1 MYGFPEAKWKLVGN
15 SNIIS
20 SSIPIRFILIG
31 RRLLYLWDILHKKEN
46 ELVRKVF
53 NSQKEF
59 PVKNDW
65 SLQVE
70 QDLNECNIYL
80 TEDDISKMKKIT
92 FKKLVT
98 EKIRLLAA
106 PAQYLISL
114 KLQHSKSE
122 YLTHSEQMQSYL
134 RNESLKIEEKKLLFK
149 IKTKL
154 IDVKLNF

>member
-122 YLTHSEQMQSYL
+122 HLTYSEQMQSYL

-154 IDVKLNF
+154 IDV